1 MTSDNILYIYI
12 YIYFLLR
19 NNSAC
24 ELCNNIH
31 PVVKQSYDRFA
42 RAARFL
48 AARLVPVP
56 GVP

>member
-12 YIYFLLR
+12 FFFFLLR

>member
-1 MTSDNILYIYI
+1 MTSDNIFYIFFF
-12 YIYFLLR
+12 FLLR

-48 AARLVPVP
+48 AARLLPVP